1 MKTLTKE
8 QIESVVT
15 WMNTWDQLRETAI
28 PMRFMEASGYHSR
41 FGHIQPPLGLRPR
54 LIAEWARVDE
64 ISDAMDRYLQARK
77 RVPDEWIKE
86 FTELMDKLR

>member
-15 WMNTWDQLRETAI
+15 WLDDWEVLKVTSIPLRFKEDT
-28 PMRFMEASGYHSR
+28 GYHVR
-41 FGHIQPPLGLRPR
+41 FGHEKPPVGLRPR
-54 LIAEWARVDE
+54 MIAEWARVDE

-77 RVPDEWIKE
+77 QVPDEWIKE